1 MLIEE
6 LEQPVSSLPG
16 IGPAAAGNLGRL
28 GIIAVR
34 DLLSYWP
41 RGYDD
46 RSRENPIENFTRNP
60 KINTVAYVIGHS
72 WIGYG
77 RMKTLKIHIR
87 DKTSEAVLVCFNRNF
102 LEKTLTPGSVFYL
115 TGKFFYKYGEIQS
128 SSFEVTK
135 ITGLTFTPLMP
146 LEKLPPFSGGKILPV
161 YSLKEGVGQK
171 ILRKAVEEALKAY
184 APVID
189 SVVPFRYF
197 EDRRLFDIREAVKK
211 IHFPGHIDEAE
222 KARET
227 LAYEELFKFEFFLGK
242 RIIKKKGS
250 LTFEVPGEVQNL
262 PLILSPS
269 QKKLLESLP
278 FELTEDQKT
287 VLGRINYDIDAS
299 PLPESGKAPVPM
311 WRLLQGDVGS
321 GKTLVAFLAALRI
334 FDMGGQTAFLA
345 PTELLARQHGENAAK
360 LLDPLGVRIA
370 FLTGTTTG
378 KDRALLLEALKNG
391 NIDFLI
397 GTHALFSKDVVYKD
411 LKLAII
417 DEQHRFGV
425 MQRSA
430 IARKGNSPHLLMMSA
445 TPIPRSLALTV
456 FGDLDVSVIKTMPKG
471 RKPVI
476 THLASL
482 ENDVKVYS
490 FVRNL
495 LAKGQQGYFVY
506 PLIQREEDWAEEE
519 SETESFSTGLKSAR
533 EMYEKL
539 STVIFPEFPCA
550 LIHSKIPEDEQQEIM
565 RKFKENKISVLVAT
579 SVVEVGVDV
588 PNATFMVIE
597 EAQRFGLAALHQLR
611 GRVGRGELQAY
622 CFLVYGKNLTE
633 EGKQRLKVL
642 HESQDGFYIAEEDLK
657 LRGPGSARG
666 IKQSGYISLGISDP
680 LEDSELLE
688 KAREDAFDFISRGGE
703 IPETTHIGDKFY

>member
-1 MLIEE
+1 MEKKLSEFK
-6 LEQPVSSLPG
+6 
-16 IGPAAAGNLGRL
+16 AGE
-28 GIIAVR
+28 
-34 DLLSYWP
+34 S
-41 RGYDD
+41 
-46 RSRENPIENFTRNP
+46 
-60 KINTVAYVIGHS
+60 
-72 WIGYG
+72 
-77 RMKTLKIHIR
+77 
-87 DKTSEAVLVCFNRNF
+87 
-102 LEKTLTPGSVFYL
+102 
-115 TGKFFYKYGEIQS
+115 GE
-128 SSFEVTK
+128 
-135 ITGLTFTPLMP
+135 
-146 LEKLPPFSGGKILPV
+146 
-161 YSLKEGVGQK
+161 
-171 ILRKAVEEALKAY
+171 
-184 APVID
+184 
-189 SVVPFRYF
+189 
-197 EDRRLFDIREAVKK
+197 VKK
-211 IHFPGHIDEAE
+211 IE
-222 KARET
+222 
-227 LAYEELFKFEFFLGK
+227 
-242 RIIKKKGS
+242 
-250 LTFEVPGEVQNL
+250 GEGQ
-262 PLILSPS
+262 I
-269 QKKLLESLP
+269 
-278 FELTEDQKT
+278 
-287 VLGRINYDIDAS
+287 R
-299 PLPESGKAPVPM
+299 
-311 WRLLQGDVGS
+311 R
-321 GKTLVAFLAALRI
+321 RI

-360 LLDPLGVRIA
+360 LLEPLGVRIA

-506 PLIQREEDWAEEE
+506 PLIQREEDWEEEE

>member
-102 LEKTLTPGSVFYL
+102 LEKTLPPGSVFYL

-128 SSFEVTK
+128 SSFEVSK

-222 KARET
+222 KAREA

-299 PLPESGKAPVPM
+299 PLPEFGKAPVPM

-360 LLDPLGVRIA
+360 LLEPLGVRIA

-430 IARKGNSPHLLMMSA
+430 IAQKGNSPHLLMMSA

-506 PLIQREEDWAEEE
+506 PLIQREEDWEEEE

-565 RKFKENKISVLVAT
+565 RKFKENKISILVAT

>member
-102 LEKTLTPGSVFYL
+102 LEKTLAPGSVFYL

-161 YSLKEGVGQK
+161 YSLKEGIGQK
-171 ILRKAVEEALKAY
+171 ILRKAIEEALKAY

-321 GKTLVAFLAALRI
+321 GKTLVAFLTALRI

-360 LLDPLGVRIA
+360 LLEPLGVKIA

-506 PLIQREEDWAEEE
+506 PLIQREEDWEEEE
-519 SETESFSTGLKSAR
+519 SETESFSSGLKSAR

-622 CFLVYGKNLTE
+622 CFLVYGKNLTG

>member
-46 RSRENPIENFTRNP
+46 RSKENPIGNFTKNP
-60 KINTVAYVIGHS
+60 KVNTVAYVTGHS

-77 RMKTLKIHIR
+77 RMRTLKIHIR
-87 DKTSEAVLVCFNRNF
+87 DKSSEAVLVCFNRNF
-102 LEKTLTPGSVFYL
+102 LEKNLPPGAVFYL
-115 TGKFFYKYGEIQS
+115 TGKFFFKYGEIQS
-128 SSFEVTK
+128 SAFETAK

-161 YSLKEGVGQK
+161 YPLKEGVGQK
-171 ILRKAVEEALKAY
+171 ILRKAVEEALKSY

-197 EDRRLFDIREAVKK
+197 EDRELFDIKEAVKK
-211 IHFPGHIDEAE
+211 IHFPERMDEAE

-250 LTFEVPGEVQNL
+250 LTFEIPGENL
-262 PLILSPS
+262 DCPLILSPS
-269 QKKLLESLP
+269 QKKLLENLP
-278 FELTEDQKT
+278 FELTEDQKK

-360 LLDPLGVRIA
+360 LLEPLGVRIA

-430 IARKGNSPHLLMMSA
+430 IAQKGNSPHLLMMSA

-482 ENDVKVYS
+482 ENDAKVYS

-495 LAKGQQGYFVY
+495 LAQGQQGYFVY
-506 PLIQREEDWAEEE
+506 PLIQKEEDWEEEE

-550 LIHSKIPEDEQQEIM
+550 LIHSKIPEEEQQEIM

-622 CFLVYGKNLTE
+622 CFLVYGKKLTE
-633 EGKQRLKVL
+633 DGKQRLKVL

>member
-1 MLIEE
+1 MIEE
-6 LEQPVSSLPG
+6 LEQPVSSLSG
-16 IGPAAAGNLGRL
+16 IGPATSKSLARL
-28 GIIAVR
+28 GIIRVC
-34 DLLSYWP
+34 DLLTYWP
-41 RGYDD
+41 RSYDD
-46 RSRENPIENFTRNP
+46 RSKENLIENFNKNP
-60 KINTVAYVIGHS
+60 KVNTVAYVVSHS

-77 RMKTLKIHIR
+77 RMKTLKLHIR
-87 DKTSEAVLVCFNRNF
+87 DKSTEAVLVCFNRNF
-102 LEKTLTPGSVFYL
+102 LEKSLPPGTVFYL
-115 TGKFFYKYGEIQS
+115 TGRFFYKYGEIQS
-128 SSFEVTK
+128 SAFEVRK
-135 ITGLTFTPLMP
+135 IPGVEFSPLMP
-146 LEKLPPFSGGKILPV
+146 LSRLPV
-161 YSLKEGVGQK
+161 YSGENVLPVYPLKEGITQK
-171 ILRKAVEEALKAY
+171 SIRKAVEEALKLY
-184 APVID
+184 SSVIESSVPV
-189 SVVPFRYF
+189 RYF
-197 EDRRLFDIREAVKK
+197 RERQLFEKKEAVKK
-211 IHFPGHIDEAE
+211 IHFPENLDESE
-222 KARET
+222 KARES

-250 LTFEVPGEVQNL
+250 LTFDIPGEVQNL

-278 FELTEDQKT
+278 FELTEDQLK

-299 PLPESGKAPVPM
+299 PLPDSGKAPVPM

-360 LLDPLGVRIA
+360 LLEPLGVRIA

-378 KDRALLLEALKNG
+378 RDRALLLEALKKG

-430 IARKGNSPHLLMMSA
+430 IAQKGNSPHLLMMSA

-482 ENDVKVYS
+482 ENDGKVYS
-490 FVRNL
+490 FVKNL

-506 PLIQREEDWAEEE
+506 PLIQKEEE
-519 SETESFSTGLKSAR
+519 GWDEDDLENESFSTGLKSAR

-550 LIHSKIPEDEQQEIM
+550 LIHSKIPEEEQQEIM
-565 RKFKENKISVLVAT
+565 RKFKENKISLLVAT

-588 PNATFMVIE
+588 PNATFIVIE

-622 CFLVYGKNLTE
+622 CFLVYGKKLTE
-633 EGKQRLKVL
+633 DGKQRLKVL

-666 IKQSGYISLGISDP
+666 IKQSGYVSLGIADP
-680 LEDSELLE
+680 LEDRELLE
-688 KAREDAFDFISRGGE
+688 KAREDAFDFITRGGE
-703 IPETTHIGDKFY
+703 IQEMIHFDDKFY